1 MEGMWSPQAGSLFH
15 VLGSPR
21 SDDLIRIAAEVFG
34 FGNGGEDGV
43 VGALRVGGDAAERLL
58 GIDGSVGNGRGGS
71 SSGIERGVDNPSI
84 APTQFLDKPMKC
96 LSGLACPLPQAD
108 FVWIWTA
115 SQQKCHRERY
125 GDKCAAPV
133 RCLECRKKHKERH
146 HNIRRI

>member
-1 MEGMWSPQAGSLFH
+1 MVEKRKTEGGGDNRPRGAFRRNPGRTLAPALADSISETPSPVG
-15 VLGSPR
+15 V
-21 SDDLIRIAAEVFG
+21 AASS
-34 FGNGGEDGV
+34 
-43 VGALRVGGDAAERLL
+43 VGGSSS